1 MDKKLSRREQLTEAQ
16 LVMIQITGKISGKV
30 KDILMCQDKNEM
42 MDNIEYINKALKQLI
57 QQIYDISDALN
68 LDFNKIIEV
77 KNGDDV

>member
-1 MDKKLSRREQLTEAQ
+1 MDKKLSRIEQLTEAQ
-16 LVMIQITGKISGKV
+16 LVIIQITGKISGKV

>member
-68 LDFNKIIEV
+68 LDFNKIIGV

>member
-1 MDKKLSRREQLTEAQ
+1 MTEAQ

>member
-1 MDKKLSRREQLTEAQ
+1 MDKKLSRIEQLTEAQ
-16 LVMIQITGKISGKV
+16 LVIIQITGKISGKV

-42 MDNIEYINKALKQLI
+42 MNNIEYINKALKQLI

-68 LDFNKIIEV
+68 LDFNKIIGV

>member
-1 MDKKLSRREQLTEAQ
+1 MDKKLSRIEQLTEAQ
-16 LVMIQITGKISGKV
+16 LVIIQITGKISGKV

-42 MDNIEYINKALKQLI
+42 MNNIEYINKALKQLI